1 MNWSLFT
8 GKMLDWYKGAA
19 RVLPWRENR
28 DPYRIWVS
36 EIMLQQTRVDTVIP
50 YYNRFMETFP
60 CVEALANADETAL
73 LKHWE
78 GLGYYTRARNLQKAA
93 KVIME
98 THKGI
103 FPDRFEEVRKLPGVG
118 DYTAGAIC
126 SIAFEQP
133 TPAVD
138 GNVLRVLSRL
148 TADDS
153 DVMKPETR
161 KRYTALLEKIYPAEG
176 RGDFTQSLMELG
188 ALICLPGIPKCEECP
203 VQTLCSAYAKGAP
216 ERYPVKTPKKEKKV
230 ERLTVFLISDG
241 THLAI
246 SKREQ
251 GLLSN
256 MWQFPNVS
264 GWISADAAR
273 EEMGKMGYSVI
284 RICDVGR
291 MKHIFTHIEWQMQ
304 VYRCTVKKVEAPYLT
319 DAITLPTAFRKLLRI
334 EKETK

>member
-1 MNWSLFT
+1 MNWTLFT
-8 GKMLDWYKGAA
+8 GKMLDWYRHAA
-19 RVLPWRENR
+19 RVLPWRKNR

-103 FPDRFEEVRKLPGVG
+103 FPDCWGDVRKLPGVG

-126 SIAFEQP
+126 SISFEQP

-148 TADDS
+148 TADAS

-161 KRYTALLEKIYPAEG
+161 KQYTALLQEIYPTKG

-188 ALICLPGIPKCEECP
+188 ALICLPGMPKCDACP
-203 VQTLCSAYAKGAP
+203 VQTLCCAYAQGNP
-216 ERYPVKTPKKEKKV
+216 EKYPVKTPKKEKKV

-241 THLAI
+241 IHLAI

-256 MWQFPNVS
+256 MWQFPNVF
-264 GWISADAAR
+264 GWISEDAAR
-273 EEMGKMGYSVI
+273 EELCKMGYQVTQI
-284 RICDVGR
+284 RDVGCV
-291 MKHIFTHIEWQMQ
+291 KHIFTHIEWQMQ
-304 VYRCTVKKVEAPYLT
+304 VYRCSVNKVEAPYLT
-319 DAITLPTAFRKLLRI
+319 NEITLPTAFRKLLRL
-334 EKETK
+334 EQETE